1 MSAAVVEMSRVLSAA
16 MAAKGNPPPP
26 NMYLACA
33 RVYVTVYGAKARTV
47 KAAAKRL
54 GLLWTHRGL
63 YVGYDNAS
71 GTEYMRGEAVA
82 AQLRA
87 AGVDC
92 YQHTDQD

>member
-1 MSAAVVEMSRVLSAA
+1 MTAVSDMTKVLADA
-16 MAAKGNPPPP
+16 MKAEGDPAPA
-26 NMYLACA
+26 NMYLSCA
-33 RVYVTVYGAKARTV
+33 RVYVTVYGPKLRTV

-54 GLLWTHRGL
+54 GIRWTHRGI

-71 GTEYMRGEAVA
+71 GREYMRGEAIA
-82 AQLRA
+82 NILKS